1 MNNLSRIV
9 TVTTGAASAV
19 LVSASAAF
27 AEGNV
32 PNPRPDAPPGL
43 QSQVDKLLNLLM
55 WFGLAAVVA
64 GFIIAGITLAA
75 AHRSGHGG
83 GRDGIERV
91 LYVCGGAI
99 VIGSASALAGWLL

>member
-1 MNNLSRIV
+1 MKHFSRIV
-9 TVTTGAASAV
+9 GLTGSAV
-19 LVSASAAF
+19 ATVLITGSAAF
-27 AEGNV
+27 AAGDV
-32 PNPRPDAPPGL
+32 PDPHPDAPAGL
-43 QSQVDKLLNLLM
+43 QSQIDKLLNLLM